1 MVLSALAYV
10 GQDRPDEIQ
19 GAFQAGAKSLPGRAT
34 LLPLADCSLEKFD
47 AALAELVMSSP
58 NLKRD
63 IIAAV
68 TACIAFDG
76 KVTLQE
82 GALLR
87 AIAAAL
93 ACPLPPIAAGLQ

>member
-1 MVLSALAYV
+1 MELA
-10 GQDRPDEIQ
+10 G
-19 GAFQAGAKSLPGRAT
+19 
-34 LLPLADCSLEKFD
+34 
-47 AALAELVMSSP
+47 SSP

-63 IIAAV
+63 IIGAV
-68 TACIAFDG
+68 TACIACDG

-93 ACPLPPIAAGLQ
+93 ACPLPPIAAKVE